1 MVQPKNL
8 MTPDIQWKQRF
19 SNFSRALSDLSADV
33 ALHGAR
39 PLSRLEEKGL
49 VQSFEMVHEL
59 AWNVLKD
66 FLESEAGTTGLLGS
80 KDSTREAF
88 KRGLIAD
95 GEAWMHMIHCR
106 NLSSHVYN
114 EDIARQVVNDIC
126 SGFHSCFLQLHD
138 TLSSRVDPMV

>member
-1 MVQPKNL
+1 
-8 MTPDIQWKQRF
+8 MTPDVRWKQRF
-19 SNFSRALSDLSADV
+19 SNFTRALSDLSADV

-39 PLSRLEEKGL
+39 PLSRLEEKGV

-88 KRGLIAD
+88 KRGLITD
-95 GEAWMHMIHCR
+95 GEAWMEMIRCR
-106 NLSSHVYN
+106 NLTSHVYN

-126 SGFHSCFLQLHD
+126 SRFHACFVELRD
-138 TLSSRVDPMV
+138 TLPSRAEPTT